1 MNLEKYPTIAHRALT
16 LNMKLKAIC
25 RRWYPVASFYR
36 EWGRATRR
44 GTDEVLWQASGRL
57 LTISPA
63 SGLNPGDLPSL
74 HIASFYDLIY
84 PFGVPLCSFHTAVWL
99 ARSST
104 WCIIQCLSPRVKLL
118 NDDMAFIIFLS
129 LPHSPLHNL
138 KCLSTINIEL
148 SMSWKETN
156 IIHDRVL
163 GAVTDT
169 WN

>member
-1 MNLEKYPTIAHRALT
+1 MNLEKYPTIAHRAPIM
-16 LNMKLKAIC
+16 NMKLKATC
-25 RRWYPVASFYR
+25 RRWHPVASFYR
-36 EWGRATRR
+36 EWGRAIER
-44 GTDEVLWQASGRL
+44 GTDGVLWQVSGRF

-63 SGLNPGDLPSL
+63 SGLNPGDRPLL
-74 HIASFYDLIY
+74 CIASFYHFT
-84 PFGVPLCSFHTAVWL
+84 PSESVPLCSFHTAVWL

-148 SMSWKETN
+148 SMSWK
-156 IIHDRVL
+156 
-163 GAVTDT
+163 
-169 WN
+169 